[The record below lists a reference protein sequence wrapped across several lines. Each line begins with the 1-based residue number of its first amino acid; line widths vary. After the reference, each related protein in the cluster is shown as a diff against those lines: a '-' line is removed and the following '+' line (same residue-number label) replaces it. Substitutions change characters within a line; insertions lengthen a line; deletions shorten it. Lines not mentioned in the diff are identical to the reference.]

1 MTQAAHQRLTFEAF
15 LQAYPDNGGRYELIE
30 GEVVEVRPIGR
41 HEEIAG
47 FISSKLSFEILRLN
61 LPYFIPKTALVK
73 PDRSDTGYIPDDIVL
88 DKAALRDDPH
98 WEKYST
104 ISRGR
109 SARLIVEVV
118 STNWRDDYLTKLR
131 DYEAMGIPEYWIVD
145 YLALGATR
153 YLGRPKQPTISVY
166 RLVDGEYEV
175 NQFRG
180 SGRIVSTVFPE
191 LKLTA
196 EQVFQA

>member
-1 MTQAAHQRLTFEAF
+1 MIQAAPPRFNFEEF
-15 LQAYPDNGGRYELIE
+15 LAAYPNDGGRYELIE
-30 GEVVEVRPIGR
+30 GEIVEVRPIGR
-41 HEEIAG
+41 HEEISG
-47 FISSKLSFEILRLN
+47 FISSRLSYEVLRLN

-88 DKAALRDDPH
+88 DKIAMRDDPY
-98 WEKYST
+98 WEKFST

-109 SARLIVEVV
+109 SAHLVIEVV

-153 YLGRPKQPTISVY
+153 YLGRPKQATISIY
-166 RLVDGEYEV
+166 SLVDGEYELR
-175 NQFRG
+175 QFRN
-180 SGRIVSTVFPE
+180 SETIASQVFPE
-191 LKLTA
+191 LNLTA
-196 EQVFQA
+196 EQIFQA

>member
-73 PDRSDTGYIPDDIVL
+73 PDRCDTGYIPDDIVL

-98 WEKYST
+98 WGKYST

-109 SARLIVEVV
+109 SALLIVEVV

-153 YLGRPKQPTISVY
+153 YLGRPKQPTISMY

-175 NQFRG
+175 SQFRG
-180 SGRIVSTVFPE
+180 SDQIVSTVFPE
-191 LKLTA
+191 LELTMA
-196 EQVFQA
+196 QILA